1 MKKLLIATTNP
12 GKFREYKEIFKQLK
26 LPIKL
31 TSLKELKIKEKVEET
46 GKTFRENAVIKARFF
61 SKLSGFPTLADDAGL
76 EIDYLR
82 GEPGVKSRRWLG
94 YELTDEEIINTA
106 LKKLEGVPKRK
117 RSARLKAVI
126 GLIFPPNKKIYTFE
140 GFLRG
145 FIAEKP
151 INKRVNGYPFR
162 SIFIPFGEKKY
173 LGQLSIVAH
182 RKKAVEKSLPTIK
195 KYLCL
200 I

>member
-1 MKKLLIATTNP
+1 MKELLIATNNP

-26 LPIKL
+26 LSIKL
-31 TSLKELKIKEKVEET
+31 TSLKELKIKEKAEEK
-46 GKTFRENAVIKARFF
+46 GKTFKENAVIKARFF
-61 SKLSGFPTLADDAGL
+61 SKLSGLPTLSDDAGI
-76 EIDYLR
+76 EIDYLK

-106 LKKLEGVPKRK
+106 LKKLEGVPKKK
-117 RSARLKAVI
+117 RNANLKAVI
-126 GLIFPPNKKIYTFE
+126 GLIFPPSKKIYTFQ
-140 GFLRG
+140 GILKG

-151 INKRVNGYPFR
+151 IKKRVNGYPFR
-162 SIFIPFGEKKY
+162 SIFIPLGSKKY
-173 LGQLSIVAH
+173 LGQMGIIAH
-182 RKKAVEKSLPTIK
+182 RKKAVEKSLTTIK

>member
-1 MKKLLIATTNP
+1 MKELLIATNNP
-12 GKFREYKEIFKQLK
+12 GKFREYKEVFKQLK

-61 SKLSGFPTLADDAGL
+61 SKLSRLPTLADDAGI

-94 YELTDEEIINTA
+94 YKLTDEEIINTA

-117 RSARLKAVI
+117 RSARLKAVM

-140 GFLRG
+140 VFLRG

-162 SIFIPFGEKKY
+162 SIFIPLGKKKY
-173 LGQLSIVAH
+173 LGQLGAVAH

-200 I
+200 T